1 MKYRQVHMRQIASVR
16 CIHQTNGGAAE
27 VEIREKYYSGL
38 QINSP
43 PNTFYVPANISICL
57 FSQKKTYL
65 YACTFHNWIYF
76 NIEIPFN
83 LTLTTEILGTWSSL
97 L

>member
-16 CIHQTNGGAAE
+16 CIHQINGGAAE
-27 VEIREKYYSGL
+27 VEIREKYYSAL

-57 FSQKKTYL
+57 YISQLILLQDRDSFQSHPYYRDSWDLEFSL
-65 YACTFHNWIYF
+65 VD
-76 NIEIPFN
+76 IPE
-83 LTLTTEILGTWSSL
+83 T
-97 L
+97 

>member
-57 FSQKKTYL
+57 FSQKK
-65 YACTFHNWIYF
+65 HIYMPVHF
-76 NIEIPFN
+76 
-83 LTLTTEILGTWSSL
+83 TTGFTSISRFLSISPLLQRFLGLGVLSC
-97 L
+97 